1 PEVQLGI
8 HPGFGGTVRLVEILG
23 APLALDI
30 MLTGRSLSPKESLEA
45 GLVDAL
51 VPRAELD
58 RKAAALL
65 TERPKLRRA
74 AWHLRA
80 LNSAPLRP
88 IVAAAIERQLRRR
101 ARREHYPAPYAIV
114 DLWRRHGAHGDA
126 AYRAEAE
133 SIGQLFV
140 TPTSRNLVRV
150 FNLRERLRKLAPK
163 GASLEQVHVVG
174 AGTMGGDIA
183 AWCALKGL
191 AVTVQDRS
199 AELVAPALERAKTL
213 FAKRL
218 RGPGQAAAAE
228 ARLTV
233 DIEAAQVGSADLVIE
248 AIVEKQEAKSGLF
261 ASLEPRLKPDAVIAT
276 NTSSIMLEHLSPAL
290 ADPGRLVGLHF
301 FNPVASMPLV

>member
-1 PEVQLGI
+1 
-8 HPGFGGTVRLVEILG
+8 
-23 APLALDI
+23 
-30 MLTGRSLSPKESLEA
+30 
-45 GLVDAL
+45 
-51 VPRAELD
+51 
-58 RKAAALL
+58 
-65 TERPKLRRA
+65 
-74 AWHLRA
+74 
-80 LNSAPLRP
+80 
-88 IVAAAIERQLRRR
+88 
-101 ARREHYPAPYAIV
+101 
-114 DLWRRHGAHGDA
+114 
-126 AYRAEAE
+126 
-133 SIGQLFV
+133 
-140 TPTSRNLVRV
+140 
-150 FNLRERLRKLAPK
+150 
-163 GASLEQVHVVG
+163 
-174 AGTMGGDIA
+174 DIA

-248 AIVEKQEAKSGLF
+248 AIVEKQDAKADLF

-301 FNPVASMPLV
+301 FNPVASMPLVEVIAGPQTDERTVTRALAFVAQIGKLPLPCRSAPGFVVNRILTPY